1 MEAALLL
8 VTGILNLVLGGYV
21 LNKNPRKP
29 LNVSLSLF
37 ALGASGWI
45 LSLWFTIYFFPI
57 LAVSKIT
64 FISPLLIIAFLAI
77 FAYELEPRILRKD
90 PYVPLLILLT
100 PGAFLALILLDKVVT
115 SVGVKNNHIVNTY
128 GEAYPLYGL
137 TMLVY
142 IFGSLFFLL
151 YKYYRSQGIDKLRLK
166 YVLLGLALM
175 LIPSVTSNLILPL
188 FFKTQSFNTIG
199 PASSTFMV
207 IAMSYTILRYHLLDI
222 WVVVRLGAIF
232 TFLFAVIS
240 FIYVSVIGLLSQY
253 IGTSSSLIIA
263 SLFITLT
270 FESLK
275 KFIEDKT
282 DRFFFRKHYRIDEII
297 NELTDIVHGADL
309 ELKKIVSMFGNIVE
323 RYFKASSA
331 AIAILTPKGTY
342 VGSPVIDHEFR
353 QFELEVENPLVK
365 FFEHN
370 PAFILNKDELIKGA
384 RSGELRIEVEAVE
397 YIPGAYEE
405 LVQLNFAIAM
415 PIEYAGKLIGI
426 YFIGEKKSGD
436 SFTYLDLQL
445 LNHLAGEA
453 GALINN
459 ARQYEDLKLLDEAKS
474 NFISVVSHQLRTP
487 LSAMRWTTE
496 LLLSGDVDKKMQQ
509 EFLKDNY
516 KNSMFMIYHLDD
528 MLTALDIEDKEIEL
542 KKELCNFQNLI
553 QEILKD
559 NQQAVTNKKLHI
571 DVSVPDELETFCD
584 CKKMKKIMEIL
595 ISNGIHYAPEKGGK
609 IMISAHKEKKNE
621 KEFIKIS
628 VEDNGIGI
636 TNEEQR
642 YIFEKFF
649 RGEAA
654 KKISPNGFGLG
665 LFIVKSFAK
674 AHGGDAYFES
684 EGRDKGSKF
693 YFTIGI
699 E

>member
-8 VTGILNLVLGGYV
+8 VTGILNIFLGGYV
-21 LNKNPRKP
+21 LYRNPRRL
-29 LNVSLSLF
+29 LNLSLSLF

-57 LAVSKIT
+57 LPVSKIT
-64 FISPLLIIAFLAI
+64 FISPIFIIAFLAL
-77 FAYELEPRILRKD
+77 FAYELEPKVLRRD
-90 PYVPLLILLT
+90 PYVPILILLI
-100 PGAFLALILLDKVVT
+100 PSVFFALILLDKVVT

-142 IFGSLFFLL
+142 IFGSLIFLL
-151 YKYYRSQGIDKLRLK
+151 YKYYRSQGIDRLRLK
-166 YVLLGLALM
+166 YVLLGLAFM

-199 PASSTFMV
+199 PVSSTFMV

-222 WVVVRLGAIF
+222 WIVVRLGTIF
-232 TFLFAVIS
+232 TILFGVIS
-240 FIYVSVIGLLSQY
+240 AIYAGVTSMLSQY
-253 IGTSSSLIIA
+253 IGGNWSAVLASVIIV
-263 SLFITLT
+263 FT
-270 FESLK
+270 FEPLK
-275 KFIEDKT
+275 KFIENKT
-282 DRFFFRKHYRIDEII
+282 DKFFFRKHYQTDEVI
-297 NELTDIVHGADL
+297 NELTDIVHRADL
-309 ELKKIVSMFGNIVE
+309 ELKKIISMFSDILE
-323 RYFKASSA
+323 QYFKVNIA
-331 AIAILTPKGTY
+331 AIAILTPKGTF
-342 VGSPVIDHEFR
+342 VGNPVIDHEFQ
-353 QFELEVENPLVK
+353 QFELGIENPLVK
-365 FFEHN
+365 FFEQN
-370 PAFILNKDELIKGA
+370 YNFILNRDEIIRGA
-384 RSGELRIEVEAVE
+384 RSGELHIEVNGIE
-397 YIPGAYEE
+397 YVPAAYEE
-405 LVQLNFAIAM
+405 LVRLNFAIAI

-426 YFIGEKKSGD
+426 YFIGDKKSGD
-436 SFTYLDLQL
+436 PFSYQDLQL
-445 LNHLAGEA
+445 LDHLTGEV

-459 ARQYEDLKLLDEAKS
+459 ARQYEDLKRLDEAKS

-496 LLLSGDVDKKMQQ
+496 LLLSGDIDKKTQQ
-509 EFLKDNY
+509 EFLKDTY
-516 KNSMFMIYHLDD
+516 KNSIFMIYHLDD

-542 KKELCNFQNLI
+542 KKELCNFQSLI

-559 NQQAVTNKKLHI
+559 NQQMVANKKLHI
-571 DVSVPDELETFCD
+571 DVDAPDELQFFCD

-595 ISNGIHYAPEKGGK
+595 ISNGIHYAPEKNGK
-609 IMISAHKEKKNE
+609 IVISAYKENRNE
-621 KEFIKIS
+621 REVIKVS

-649 RGEAA
+649 RGEEA
-654 KKISPNGFGLG
+654 KKLSPNGFGLG

-674 AHGGDAYFES
+674 AHSGDAYFES
-684 EGRDKGSKF
+684 AGRDKGSRF
-693 YFTIGI
+693 YFTIAV